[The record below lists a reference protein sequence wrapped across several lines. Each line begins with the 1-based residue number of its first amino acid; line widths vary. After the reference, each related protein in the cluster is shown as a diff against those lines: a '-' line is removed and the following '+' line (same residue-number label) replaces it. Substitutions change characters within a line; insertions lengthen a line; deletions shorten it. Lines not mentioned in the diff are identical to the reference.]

1 MNNTAQE
8 NEKVKTKRTNI
19 FKDAMNGLDYVFKN
33 ESNAQ
38 LHLIATMIV
47 ITAGALLNINAI
59 EWLVLT
65 ACIAAVI
72 MAEIF
77 NTAIEQ
83 LVNLVHPQFGE
94 KAGLVK
100 DISAGAVLATA
111 IAAVVI
117 GCIIFIPKIVA
128 LCI

>member
-8 NEKVKTKRTNI
+8 NEKVKSKRNNI

-33 ESNAQ
+33 ETNAQ
-38 LHLIATMIV
+38 RHLIVALVV
-47 ITAGALLNINAI
+47 ITVGAFLNITAM